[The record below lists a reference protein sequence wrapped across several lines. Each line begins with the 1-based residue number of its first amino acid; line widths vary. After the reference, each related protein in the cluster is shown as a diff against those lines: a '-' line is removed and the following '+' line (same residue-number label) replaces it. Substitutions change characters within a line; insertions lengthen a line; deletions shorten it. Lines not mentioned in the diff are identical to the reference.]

1 MGVTVEKF
9 NYQTIRTFPYT
20 VFAILVTTLFVMAS
34 YALYSVLLVNGE
46 ISFYQVTNGAYIV
59 CYFVRYL
66 SIVACFVCLY
76 KMADLS
82 KWINLACVMCESY
95 MLAELA
101 SRLSKWLA
109 NVLPGKIEISIVA
122 LFINIFP
129 SLFVMMV
136 IVFIINGVN
145 DLYKKMGKEKKGKSF
160 KKIKPY
166 WVVAALSQM
175 MVGALITPVIYTLS
189 DTRGY
194 LPAGLLVILLVIF
207 YVLVALVI
215 YFKIKSFCYEY
226 YMYNYNK
233 GR

>member
-1 MGVTVEKF
+1 MQQ
-9 NYQTIRTFPYT
+9 NIQYSTIRTFPYT
-20 VFAILVTTLFVMAS
+20 VFAILVSTLFVMVS
-34 YALYSVLLVNGE
+34 YSLYSVLLVNGE
-46 ISFYQVTNGAYIV
+46 ISFFQVTNGAYIV

-66 SIVACFVCLY
+66 CIVVCFVCLY
-76 KMADLS
+76 KLSDLS
-82 KWINLACVMCESY
+82 KWLNLSCIMCESY

-109 NVLPGKIEISIVA
+109 NVLPERIEFSLIA

-136 IVFIINGVN
+136 IVFIINGID
-145 DLYKKMGKEKKGKSF
+145 DLYCKMGKKKKGKSF
-160 KKIKPY
+160 RKLKPF
-166 WVVAALSQM
+166 WVVAAISQM
-175 MVGALITPVIYTLS
+175 LIGALLTPIIYALAETKA
-189 DTRGY
+189 Y
-194 LPAGLLVILLVIF
+194 LPAGVLVILFEIF

-215 YFKIKSFCYEY
+215 YFRVKSFCYEY

>member
-1 MGVTVEKF
+1 MEYRF

-20 VFAILVTTLFVMAS
+20 VFAVLVSTLFVMVS

-46 ISFYQVTNGAYIV
+46 ISFFQVTNGAYIV
-59 CYFVRYL
+59 CYFVRYI

-76 KMADLS
+76 ELANLS
-82 KWINLACVMCESY
+82 KWINLACLMCESY

-109 NVLPGKIEISIVA
+109 NILPGKVGISIVA

-136 IVFIINGVN
+136 IVFIINGID
-145 DLYKKMGKEKKGKSF
+145 DLYKKMGKEKKGESF
-160 KKIKPY
+160 KKLKPY
-166 WVVAALSQM
+166 WVVAAISQL
-175 MVGALITPVIYTLS
+175 MVGALLTPIIYTLS
-189 DTRGY
+189 DTKAY
-194 LPAGLLVILLVIF
+194 LPAGLMVILMETF
-207 YVLVALVI
+207 YVLISLVI
-215 YFKIKSFCYEY
+215 YFRTKSFCYEY